1 MEDFPPNSKKAA
13 TPRRE
18 PEAKRVEQ
26 VTSAE
31 AQRRNKPLGKK
42 FKETFIGGDA
52 KTTANYVFF
61 EVFLPEAKS
70 VVVDAFTQGFERFIF
85 GDSRGPRRPSTP
97 SGGGYSQ
104 FGRVNYNR
112 MTSNIQQRGP
122 VGAAPPR
129 QISTRARQQHDFG
142 EIQVAS
148 RPEAN
153 EVLDRMYDLLSK
165 YEYVTVADLYALTG
179 IQASHVDHKWGW
191 TDLRGTAPRRN
202 RSGEYILDL
211 PNPEYLDE

>member
-1 MEDFPPNSKKAA
+1 MDAFPPNSRKAA
-13 TPRRE
+13 DARPAPE
-18 PEAKRVEQ
+18 PKRVEQ

-31 AQRRNKPLGKK
+31 AHRRSKPLGKK

-70 VVVDAFTQGFERFIF
+70 VIVDAVSQGFERLIF
-85 GDSRGPRRPSTP
+85 GESRGPRRPSA
-97 SGGGYSQ
+97 SSGYSNL
-104 FGRVNYNR
+104 GRVNYSR
-112 MTSNIQQRGP
+112 MSNQAQQRGP
-122 VGAAPPR
+122 QQPR
-129 QISTRARQQHDFG
+129 QISPRARQQHDFG

-148 RPEAN
+148 RVEAN
-153 EVLDRMYDLLSK
+153 DVLDRMYDLLGK

-179 IQASHVDHKWGW
+179 IASNHVDQKWGW

-202 RSGEYILDL
+202 RSGDYVLDL